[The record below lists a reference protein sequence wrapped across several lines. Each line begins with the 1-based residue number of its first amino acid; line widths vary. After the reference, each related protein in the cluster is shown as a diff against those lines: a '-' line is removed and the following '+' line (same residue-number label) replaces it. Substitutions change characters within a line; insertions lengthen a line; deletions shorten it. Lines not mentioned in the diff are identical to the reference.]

1 MVNMENNYTKLSIDI
16 TKSLTKDQKKNDGIF
31 FTPPQTVKSDIDY
44 LLRQINNID
53 IKTILEPS
61 CGSCE
66 FINYLNTK
74 VKDTTIHCIEFNKKI
89 YENIKKLDYDKNE
102 VEFFNEDFLDYTT
115 NIKYDLIIGN
125 PPFFNY
131 PKKKIYKEYFEYL
144 NGRTNIYILF
154 LIKCLKL
161 LSDNGILSFVLPV
174 NFLNCSYYKKVR
186 SYIETSYSILNISI
200 NDDKYLE
207 TQQKTCT
214 IVIQNNT
221 EKVDSANFIRKIN
234 NNVIFNTFDTI
245 KIIDELL
252 KNTQNLDELGFNV
265 SVGNVVWNQEKD
277 ILTNDINDILLI
289 YSSDISN
296 NEYKFYN
303 FSEKSEKNGKLHYIE
318 KKNLKKNHLDT
329 INDRPIL
336 VINRGYGKGDYIFNY
351 ALINENQNNRKQY
364 LIENH
369 LICIKPKLYISDKK
383 LIIEYKKIIE
393 SFNNS
398 KTTKFIKLFLTNDA
412 INCNELQYTLPIFKD

>member
-303 FSEKSEKNGKLHYIE
+303 FSEKSEKMVNYII
-318 KKNLKKNHLDT
+318 LKKK
-329 INDRPIL
+329 IL
-336 VINRGYGKGDYIFNY
+336 
-351 ALINENQNNRKQY
+351 
-364 LIENH
+364 
-369 LICIKPKLYISDKK
+369 
-383 LIIEYKKIIE
+383 KKIIL
-393 SFNNS
+393 
-398 KTTKFIKLFLTNDA
+398 I
-412 INCNELQYTLPIFKD
+412 Q